1 MVKRWTRDPNVA
13 GGYSRQERVENFF
26 SRVSFCAAHPYY
38 HSGMQEKT
46 VILPEVQVAA
56 YS

>member
-26 SRVSFCAAHPYY
+26 SRVNFCAAHPYY